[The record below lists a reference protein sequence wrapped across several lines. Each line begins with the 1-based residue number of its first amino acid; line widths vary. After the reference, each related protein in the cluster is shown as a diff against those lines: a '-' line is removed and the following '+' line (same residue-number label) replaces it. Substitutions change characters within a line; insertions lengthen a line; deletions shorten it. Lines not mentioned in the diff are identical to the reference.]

1 MMKRIK
7 IKGIDEEIFYHKLD
21 NGLDIYLYSKEG
33 FHNNYAT
40 FTTKFGSI
48 YNEFIPINENKM
60 ITVPKGVAHFLEHKV
75 FVQKNDPQPSDFYAE
90 SGTLTNAYT
99 TFKNTTY
106 LFSGPDNLINNI
118 KYLLDFVQEP
128 YFTDE
133 NVESEKGI
141 ITQEIHMCDD
151 RPIDVLY
158 EHIRKNCLH
167 NNPFKDSIIGTVKD
181 INSITKEIL
190 NTCYYTFYN
199 PSNMFLVIT
208 GNFNKEEVLEEII
221 KNQEQKKIPKME
233 TIKVKSFKEPD
244 SIVLKEETIN
254 MATDVP
260 KLAYTLKLSCN
271 NFDIEKRKL
280 NIYLYILFSIL
291 FDDSSTFNE
300 IAKNNN
306 IITNSVYVNIL
317 NCDTHILV
325 SLLNETFK
333 YKELINML
341 KDELKNIK
349 ISEKDLE
356 RKKRVLI
363 SNEIFSY
370 ENVEIVNEMII
381 DNIIFDNSVEEDIVD
396 IINSLNIEEMTQ
408 IINKIDFD
416 NVSTII
422 LKSDK
427 K

>member
-1 MMKRIK
+1 MKRIK
-7 IKGIDEEIFYHKLD
+7 IKGIEEEIFYHKLD
-21 NGLDIYLYSKEG
+21 NGLDVYLYTKEG
-33 FHNNYAT
+33 FHNNYVT

-48 YNEFIPINENKM
+48 YNEFIPINEDKM

-75 FVQKNDPQPSDFYAE
+75 FIQKDGPQPSDFYAE

-118 KYLLDFVQEP
+118 KYLLDFVQKP

-167 NNPFKDSIIGTVKD
+167 KNPFKDSIIGTVKD

-199 PSNMFLVIT
+199 PSNMFLVVT

-221 KNQEQKKIPKME
+221 KNQEHKKISKME
-233 TIKVKSFKEPD
+233 KINIKTFKEPD
-244 SIVLKEETIN
+244 SVVLKEETIN
-254 MATDVP
+254 MTTDVP
-260 KLAYTLKLSCN
+260 KLAYTIKLSCN
-271 NFDIEKRKL
+271 NFSIEKRKL

-291 FDDSSTFNE
+291 FDDSSKFNE

-333 YKELINML
+333 YKELINMI
-341 KDELKNIK
+341 KEELKNIK

-381 DNIIFDNSVEEDIVD
+381 DNIIFDNSVEENIVD
-396 IINSLNIEEMTQ
+396 IINSLNIEEMTE
-408 IINKIDFD
+408 IIDNIDFN

-427 K
+427 E

>member
-1 MMKRIK
+1 M
-7 IKGIDEEIFYHKLD
+7 
-21 NGLDIYLYSKEG
+21 S
-33 FHNNYAT
+33 
-40 FTTKFGSI
+40 
-48 YNEFIPINENKM
+48 
-60 ITVPKGVAHFLEHKV
+60 
-75 FVQKNDPQPSDFYAE
+75 
-90 SGTLTNAYT
+90 
-99 TFKNTTY
+99 
-106 LFSGPDNLINNI
+106 
-118 KYLLDFVQEP
+118 
-128 YFTDE
+128 
-133 NVESEKGI
+133 
-141 ITQEIHMCDD
+141 
-151 RPIDVLY
+151 
-158 EHIRKNCLH
+158 
-167 NNPFKDSIIGTVKD
+167 
-181 INSITKEIL
+181 
-190 NTCYYTFYN
+190 
-199 PSNMFLVIT
+199 
-208 GNFNKEEVLEEII
+208 
-221 KNQEQKKIPKME
+221 
-233 TIKVKSFKEPD
+233 
-244 SIVLKEETIN
+244 
-254 MATDVP
+254 
-260 KLAYTLKLSCN
+260 
-271 NFDIEKRKL
+271 KRKL

-381 DNIIFDNSVEEDIVD
+381 DNIIFDNSVEENIVD